1 LTAYLGKRPNA
12 TSGDWI
18 STVAGHLLGKVP
30 EADLLAAAKSPDP
43 KKERGQLCEAW
54 YYAGMKKLLAGD
66 KATAADYFKKC
77 LATEQRDFT
86 EYQLAES
93 ELSSIAR

>member
-1 LTAYLGKRPNA
+1 
-12 TSGDWI
+12 
-18 STVAGHLLGKVP
+18 
-30 EADLLAAAKSPDP
+30 
-43 KKERGQLCEAW
+43 
-54 YYAGMKKLLAGD
+54 LLAGD